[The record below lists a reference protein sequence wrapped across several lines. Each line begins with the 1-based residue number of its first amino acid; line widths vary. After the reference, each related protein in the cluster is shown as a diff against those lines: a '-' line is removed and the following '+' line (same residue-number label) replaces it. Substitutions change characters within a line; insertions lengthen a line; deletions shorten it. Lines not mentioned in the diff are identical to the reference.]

1 MQGHEHYREAERLL
15 TQAVDWPA
23 QLAAQAVDAITTG
36 QPWQGPDTAEINAAI
51 ASSITMAQVHAT
63 LALASKQDA
72 KPETAQV
79 TRALVYRQW
88 TDDWNLTTNWAG
100 TRYITVD
107 YPNGNR
113 VTATV
118 TIDDVEVTRA
128 GHH

>member
-1 MQGHEHYREAERLL
+1 MSTGAEHYREAERLL
-15 TQAVDWPA
+15 TQAEQYVSSDWPLETGESKA
-23 QLAAQAVDAITTG
+23 DILAA
-36 QPWQGPDTAEINAAI
+36 
-51 ASSITMAQVHAT
+51 AQVHAT

-88 TDDWNLTTNWAG
+88 TGDWNLTTNWAG

-113 VTATV
+113 VTAAV